1 MAKIG
6 VPYFHIL
13 DINGGVYFDTIK
25 VEKIL
30 EGCLDLIP
38 PPLPFMKIQIIGGKM
53 RKSGIQIPASEGH
66 FFFHFQI
73 LHTKL
78 HISDF
83 NGFLISCFTNQIS
96 IKTNIFNVFYLISK

>member
-1 MAKIG
+1 MVVFTLI
-6 VPYFHIL
+6 
-13 DINGGVYFDTIK
+13 TIK

-38 PPLPFMKIQIIGGKM
+38 SPLPFMKVQIMEI
-53 RKSGIQIPASEGH
+53 RNSGIQIPALEGQIS
-66 FFFHFQI
+66 FHFQI

-78 HISDF
+78 HIVDF

-96 IKTNIFNVFYLISK
+96 IKTNIFNMFYFISN